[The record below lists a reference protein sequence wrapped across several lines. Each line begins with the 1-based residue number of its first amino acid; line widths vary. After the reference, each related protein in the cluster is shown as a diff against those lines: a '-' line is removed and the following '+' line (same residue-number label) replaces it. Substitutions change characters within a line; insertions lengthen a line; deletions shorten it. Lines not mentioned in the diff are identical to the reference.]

1 MNILTFVSKI
11 FCKTQSRR
19 RQSHKTEI
27 LYRGRG
33 LIGFPT
39 QDHLVTEPTVRNIMG
54 HSTALKFGKNWLG

>member
-1 MNILTFVSKI
+1 MYLNSFVKRSPGEDSLI
-11 FCKTQSRR
+11 
-19 RQSHKTEI
+19 KTEI